1 MDVREAQDDRNRPT
15 LGSRPVIDQTRPTL
29 GSRPVTDE
37 GDSREAAS
45 ATAERVRRRRWPRRR
60 QRFGLAAAQPAAA
73 LAGIA
78 ALMVAGI
85 VIANPIQVAVVLGFV
100 LLVLVLSRRLRA
112 AWPYLKFG
120 LYITVFLFVINPL
133 VSQAGLDVLWEADLG
148 PLRIV
153 ISIQGIYFAVGMA
166 IRLVAVV
173 AAFALYT
180 TLLDQDEQLAIMS
193 SVSFRS
199 GLVVSLATRMFPV
212 LSRDA
217 TRISDAQRARGV
229 ELDRGGWRQRAVRR
243 LPLLGALISRSLERA
258 TDIAESM
265 EARGYGRAGRRS
277 WRTGRRWLPG
287 DVFIVVTALGSIAAI
302 LWGLGHGIASF
313 DYFPLT
319 DDPFPDLTDPTWIA
333 TAALLAVATLVLP
346 GAMDVRRAV
355 RHRAHEAALT
365 RTAADRLAL
374 QPEVT

>member
-1 MDVREAQDDRNRPT
+1 MSARENEGDHSRPT
-15 LGSRPVIDQTRPTL
+15 PGSELLTDAGDDHALGSSPGQRSKRQ
-29 GSRPVTDE
+29 
-37 GDSREAAS
+37 
-45 ATAERVRRRRWPRRR
+45 RWPRRPR
-60 QRFGLAAAQPAAA
+60 RWGLAATKPAAA

-78 ALMVAGI
+78 ALMVASI
-85 VIANPIQVAVVLGFV
+85 VIANPIQVAVVLGV
-100 LLVLVLSRRLRA
+100 ILLVLVLSRRLRA

-120 LYITVFLFVINPL
+120 LYITVFLFIINPL
-133 VSQAGLDVLWEADLG
+133 VSQAGIDVLWETDLG

-180 TLLDQDEQLAIMS
+180 TLLDQDEQLALMS

-229 ELDRGGWRQRAVRR
+229 ELDRGGWRQRAVHR

-258 TDIAESM
+258 TDVAESM

-277 WRTGRRWLPG
+277 WRCGRRWLPG
-287 DVFIVVTALGSIAAI
+287 DVLILAAALGSIVAV
-302 LWGLGHGIASF
+302 LWGLSYGIASF
-313 DYFPLT
+313 NYFPLT
-319 DDPFPDLTDPTWIA
+319 DDPFPDLSDPTWIA
-333 TAALLAVATLVLP
+333 TAVLLAVATLVLP
-346 GAMDVRRAV
+346 GAMDARRAV
-355 RHRAHEAALT
+355 RRRAHEAAVA
-365 RTAADRLAL
+365 RAATERLPL
-374 QPEVT
+374 QPEGV